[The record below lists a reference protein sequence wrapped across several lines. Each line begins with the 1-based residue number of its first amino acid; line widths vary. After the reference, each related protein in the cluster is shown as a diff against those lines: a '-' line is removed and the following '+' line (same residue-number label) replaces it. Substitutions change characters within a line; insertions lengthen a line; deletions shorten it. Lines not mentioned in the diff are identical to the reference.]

1 MSWINSLTFT
11 PLADSSVHESEP
23 MQAQTRANLVR
34 GFTALSPID
43 NVMHEFIRHNLYNS
57 NDTVTDHQTPT
68 TGGIVLVEIV
78 RNGDTE
84 HLLAEAM
91 EEEIDEPTHVVS
103 VDNNKNVAMDEDEDQ
118 VEEIKSP
125 NLQSTD

>member
-23 MQAQTRANLVR
+23 MQAQTRANPGRV
-34 GFTALSPID
+34 FTVSINDA
-43 NVMHEFIRHNLYNS
+43 MREFIRHNLYNS
-57 NDTVTDHQTPT
+57 DDATTDHQTPT
-68 TGGIVLVEIV
+68 TGVIGLVEIV
-78 RNGDTE
+78 RNGATE